1 MMVTKA
7 SVLKII
13 CLRDRLS
20 VKNFRESQSDCLRQ
34 SVSLESELEH
44 NLVGPSKSFASDSHR
59 ATVGRISRAI
69 A

>member
-1 MMVTKA
+1 MMVAKA

-44 NLVGPSKSFASDSHR
+44 NLVGPSKSFA
-59 ATVGRISRAI
+59 V
-69 A
+69 